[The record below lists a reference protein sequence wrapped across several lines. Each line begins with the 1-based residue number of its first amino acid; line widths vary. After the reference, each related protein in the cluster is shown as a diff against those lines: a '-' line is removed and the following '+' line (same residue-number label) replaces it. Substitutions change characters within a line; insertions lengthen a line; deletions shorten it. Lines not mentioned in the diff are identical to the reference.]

1 MILELFRLELVHQLV
16 EDQMILDLISEFVNC
31 KSNQEI
37 LDLIR

>member
-1 MILELFRLELVHQLV
+1 MILELIRLELVYQLV

-31 KSNQEI
+31 KSKQEI